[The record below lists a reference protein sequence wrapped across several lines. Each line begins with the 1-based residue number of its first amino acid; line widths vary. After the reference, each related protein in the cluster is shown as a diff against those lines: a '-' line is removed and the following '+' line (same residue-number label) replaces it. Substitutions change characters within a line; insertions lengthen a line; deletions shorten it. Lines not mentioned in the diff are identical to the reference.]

1 MGRLVNFYPASIGK
15 AERHLE
21 VSELKM
27 IRAAQASQKK
37 LADYL
42 AALHECEEAEERVDE
57 ATDTDTEN
65 LPEWKADHEAKEAR
79 MLALRAEH
87 AELMSAEDKADKVED
102 EAHERLETLEDEYE
116 AHKKRRK
123 TATF

>member
-27 IRAAQASQKK
+27 IRATQASQAK

-42 AALHECEEAEERVDE
+42 AALHECEEAEERVNE
-57 ATDTDTEN
+57 ATTET
-65 LPEWKADHEAKEAR
+65 LPELKADHEAKTAC

-87 AELMSAEDKADKVED
+87 AELKSAEDKADQVED
-102 EAHERLETLEDEYE
+102 EAHERLGTLEDEYE
-116 AHKKRRK
+116 AYKKHRK
-123 TATF
+123 NASSF

>member
-21 VSELKM
+21 VAELKM
-27 IRAAQASQKK
+27 IRAAQASQAK

-42 AALHECEEAEERVDE
+42 AALHECEEAEERVNE
-57 ATDTDTEN
+57 ATTET
-65 LPEWKADHEAKEAR
+65 LPELKADHEAKTAC

-87 AELMSAEDKADKVED
+87 AELKSAEDKADQVED
-102 EAHERLETLEDEYE
+102 EAHERLGTLEDEYE
-116 AHKKRRK
+116 AYKKRRK
-123 TATF
+123 TASSF

>member
-27 IRAAQASQKK
+27 IRATQASQAK

-42 AALHECEEAEERVDE
+42 AALHECEEAEERVNE
-57 ATDTDTEN
+57 ATTET
-65 LPEWKADHEAKEAR
+65 LPELKADHEAKTAC

-87 AELMSAEDKADKVED
+87 AELKSAEDKADQVED
-102 EAHERLETLEDEYE
+102 EAHERLGTLEDEYE

-123 TATF
+123 NASSF

>member
-1 MGRLVNFYPASIGK
+1 MGRLINFYPASIGK

-27 IRAAQASQKK
+27 IRAAQASQAK

-42 AALHECEEAEERVDE
+42 AALHECEEAEERVNE
-57 ATDTDTEN
+57 ATTET
-65 LPEWKADHEAKEAR
+65 LPELKADHEAKTAC

-87 AELMSAEDKADKVED
+87 AELKSAEDKADQVED
-102 EAHERLETLEDEYE
+102 EAHERLGTLEDEYE
-116 AHKKRRK
+116 AYKKRRK
-123 TATF
+123 TASSF

>member
-21 VSELKM
+21 VSELKT

-42 AALHECEEAEERVDE
+42 AALHECEEAEERVNE
-57 ATDTDTEN
+57 ATTTET
-65 LPEWKADHEAKEAR
+65 LPELKADHEAKTAL

-87 AELMSAEDKADKVED
+87 AELKSAEDKADQVED
-102 EAHERLETLEDEYE
+102 EANERLGTLEDEYE

-123 TATF
+123 TASFK

>member
-27 IRAAQASQKK
+27 IRATQASQAK

-42 AALHECEEAEERVDE
+42 AALHECEEAEERVNE
-57 ATDTDTEN
+57 ATTET
-65 LPEWKADHEAKEAR
+65 LPELKADHEAKTAC

-87 AELMSAEDKADKVED
+87 AELKSAEDKADQVED
-102 EAHERLETLEDEYE
+102 EAHERLGTLEDEYE
-116 AHKKRRK
+116 AYKKHRK
-123 TATF
+123 TASSF

>member
-27 IRAAQASQKK
+27 IRAAQASQAK

-42 AALHECEEAEERVDE
+42 AALHECEEAEERVNE
-57 ATDTDTEN
+57 ATTET
-65 LPEWKADHEAKEAR
+65 LPELKADHEAKTAC

-87 AELMSAEDKADKVED
+87 AELKSAEDKADQVED
-102 EAHERLETLEDEYE
+102 EAHERLGTLEDEYE

-123 TATF
+123 NASSF

>member
-27 IRAAQASQKK
+27 IRATQASQAK

-42 AALHECEEAEERVDE
+42 AALHECEEAEERVNE
-57 ATDTDTEN
+57 ATTET
-65 LPEWKADHEAKEAR
+65 LAELKADHEAKTAC

-87 AELMSAEDKADKVED
+87 AELKSAEDKADQVED
-102 EAHERLETLEDEYE
+102 EAHERLGTLEDEYE
-116 AHKKRRK
+116 AYKKRRK
-123 TATF
+123 TASSF

>member
-42 AALHECEEAEERVDE
+42 AALHECEEAEERVNE
-57 ATDTDTEN
+57 ATTET
-65 LPEWKADHEAKEAR
+65 LPELKADHEAKTAR

-87 AELMSAEDKADKVED
+87 AELKSAEDKADQVED

-123 TATF
+123 TASF

>member
-27 IRAAQASQKK
+27 IRAAQASQAK
-37 LADYL
+37 LADYH
-42 AALHECEEAEERVDE
+42 AALHECEEAEERVNE
-57 ATDTDTEN
+57 ATTET
-65 LPEWKADHEAKEAR
+65 LPELKADHEAKTAS

-87 AELMSAEDKADKVED
+87 AELKSAEDKADQIED
-102 EAHERLETLEDEYE
+102 EAHERLGTLEDEYE
-116 AHKKRRK
+116 AYKKHRK
-123 TATF
+123 NASSF